1 MANQL
6 ETSIIHWLFGKMS
19 AMASKTFSLARRAAL
34 PRPAVEKNMGEYLR
48 ADKIRLR
55 VAYWRGV
62 HGMES
67 TELLRGE
74 TEVSSV
80 QVWELLG
87 EFVLFGLQ
95 N

>member
-6 ETSIIHWLFGKMS
+6 ETSIIHWLFGKTS
-19 AMASKTFSLARRAAL
+19 AMSSKIFSLARRAAL
-34 PRPAVEKNMGEYLR
+34 PRPAVEKNMGEYSR
-48 ADKIRLR
+48 AERIRLR

-62 HGMES
+62 HEVES

-80 QVWELLG
+80 QVWELFG
-87 EFVLFGLQ
+87 EFALFGLQ